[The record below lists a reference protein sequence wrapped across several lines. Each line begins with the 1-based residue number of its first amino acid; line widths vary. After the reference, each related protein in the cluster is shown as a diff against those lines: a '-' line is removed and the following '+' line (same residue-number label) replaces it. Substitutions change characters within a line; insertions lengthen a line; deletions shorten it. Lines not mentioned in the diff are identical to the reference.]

1 MDSADDTPLST
12 LQTPGST
19 LSARPSQ
26 VKHGR
31 NQASILDFYNAQPQA
46 KRLCTVRVSALACM
60 PREEVLG
67 KSHCCKHIAQLILRS
82 MTHMQAHQ
90 AVSWSRSGVT
100 CMNAG
105 LPNVI
110 TPASNGNVGR

>member
-31 NQASILDFYNAQPQA
+31 NQASILDFYNAQPRA

-67 KSHCCKHIAQLILRS
+67 KSHCCKHIAQFIFAQHDTYAGSSGRVVVSLRR
-82 MTHMQAHQ
+82 HMHER
-90 AVSWSRSGVT
+90 WSAKCHHSCKQR
-100 CMNAG
+100 
-105 LPNVI
+105 
-110 TPASNGNVGR
+110 